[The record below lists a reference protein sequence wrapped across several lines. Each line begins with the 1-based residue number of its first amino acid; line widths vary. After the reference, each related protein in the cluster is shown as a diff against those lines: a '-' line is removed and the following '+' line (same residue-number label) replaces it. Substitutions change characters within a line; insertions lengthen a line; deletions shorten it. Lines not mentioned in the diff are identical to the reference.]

1 MVWSLLSARFATLGP
16 SHRNLLRPCVSH
28 GGLCDPNTKHKSFH
42 TTGPLQE
49 ALVLLRFVDRCLEDH
64 ATPVY
69 PLDLDT
75 KRNVV
80 SSVFDPALSRF
91 VGLSQKLQA
100 RVKSQLK
107 NLTADKHGREDNE
120 ISSNSIQMDLEK
132 QLDSWR
138 GNPSWTDQ
146 PPVVKVSIPKGS
158 LCNLKAEVNVG
169 LPPDAVYN
177 IVIDPDNRRVFKNI
191 KEVLSRKV
199 VVDEGLRQVVEVE
212 QAALWR
218 FLWWSGTISVHVLVD
233 QNRADHSMRFKQVK
247 SGFMKRFEGNWK
259 VKPLFVDEHMC
270 DRLKPKTLEEYEQ
283 CTGGKGRVGSKVTL
297 DQLIQPAIVPP
308 PPISWYLRGITAKT
322 TEMLIH
328 DLLAETA
335 KIRKRLAT
343 GETDDSPSLD
353 EQRIVNPGDIKER
366 WAAHRRTSR
375 RRRKDLC

>member
-1 MVWSLLSARFATLGP
+1 
-16 SHRNLLRPCVSH
+16 
-28 GGLCDPNTKHKSFH
+28 
-42 TTGPLQE
+42 
-49 ALVLLRFVDRCLEDH
+49 
-64 ATPVY
+64 
-69 PLDLDT
+69 T

-91 VGLSQKLQA
+91 VGFSQKLQTCL
-100 RVKSQLK
+100 KSQLK
-107 NLTADKHGREDNE
+107 NLTADKQG
-120 ISSNSIQMDLEK
+120 IGSSWMQDKESSSSSIQIDLDK

-138 GNPSWTDQ
+138 ENPSWTDQ
-146 PPVVKVSIPKGS
+146 TPVIKVSIPKGS

-247 SGFMKRFEGNWK
+247 SGFMKRFEGSWK

-270 DRLKPKTLEEYEQ
+270 DRLKPKTLEEYNH
-283 CTGGKGRVGSKVTL
+283 CTGGKGRIGSKVTL
-297 DQLIQPAIVPP
+297 DQLIQPAIIPP

-335 KIRKRLAT
+335 RIRNGFAT
-343 GETDDSPSLD
+343 GETEDSD
-353 EQRIVNPGDIKER
+353 EQRIGKPGDIKER

-375 RRRKDLC
+375 RRRKELC